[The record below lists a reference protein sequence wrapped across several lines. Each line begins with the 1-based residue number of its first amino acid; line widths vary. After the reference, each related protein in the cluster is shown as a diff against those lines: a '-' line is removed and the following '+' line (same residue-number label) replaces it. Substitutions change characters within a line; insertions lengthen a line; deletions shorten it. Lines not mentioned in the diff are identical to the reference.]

1 MSYVGKLQIGTDG
14 SQVLIGST
22 MYGICKTAAS
32 TAAKKIDT
40 SADGDNSG
48 KFINNNFDNLLQ
60 GVTIH
65 VKFTL
70 GNTATSN
77 VTLLV
82 GVGDN
87 ARALPVVGNCV
98 CPAGTIISFTL
109 DEGQNWVVNDNVDND
124 TTYTFAEGSENG
136 KFSVTPSGGSAQA
149 VKIHGL
155 ASSAYKGVIT
165 DIANNSTSAD
175 LPTTE
180 AVVTYVASMTGGIGG
195 LSGAM
200 HFRGIATSQPSGT
213 TVPTGISAYSSANP
227 EPGDVVIYGDKE
239 YVWIDSTSGWEELGD
254 QSFNGVVHNTLLT
267 TTGDMIYASAANTP
281 ARLAIGT
288 GNNKFLKVNNGVP
301 TWGVVEK
308 SDVGLGNVTNDAQ
321 IPKSIGT
328 TKGDIIYWN
337 TASDPKRLG
346 IGSQGQ
352 VLTVSSTGIPSWE
365 ANAATDEKVKQ
376 SPYNNGTDDRTFNI
390 LFKHD
395 YDDNEETNGVY
406 YSTVANKK
414 LTFNPSTGMLSAA
427 SFSGALSQTAVL
439 TALNYDSTVTTATFL
454 RKDGSWKTLGVAV
467 TANNSGSV
475 LTDITVGTGT
485 LPSLT
490 GGVLANASVSN
501 GVLILVNAVAQT
513 FSAGAFPTITKSKAN
528 LSISQN

>member
-14 SQVLIGST
+14 SQVLMGST
-22 MYGICKTAAS
+22 LYGICKTAAG

-48 KFINNNFDNLLQ
+48 KFINNNFDNELQ
-60 GVTIH
+60 GITIH
-65 VKFTL
+65 IKFVN
-70 GNTATSN
+70 GNSVASGM
-77 VTLLV
+77 TLLV
-82 GVGDN
+82 GSTTT
-87 ARALPVVGNCV
+87 AREVIGNCI

-109 DEGQNWVVNDNVDND
+109 DENQKWVVNDNIDTN
-124 TTYTFAEGSENG
+124 TTYTFAEGSVNG
-136 KFSVTPSGGSAQA
+136 KFSVTPSGGTAQA

-155 ASSAYKGVIT
+155 ANSAYKGVIT
-165 DIANNSTSAD
+165 DISNNSTSTD
-175 LPTTE
+175 LPTTA
-180 AVVTYVASMTGGIGG
+180 AVVNYVTTMTGGIGG

-200 HFRGIATSQPSGT
+200 HFRGVATSQPSGT
-213 TVPTGISAYSSANP
+213 NIPSGVAAYQNASP

-239 YVWIDSTSGWEELGD
+239 YVWVETSGWEELGD
-254 QSFNGVVHNTLLT
+254 QSFNGVIHNSLLEAK
-267 TTGDMIYASAANTP
+267 GDMIYAAGATATP
-281 ARLAIGT
+281 TRLAIGT
-288 GNNKFLKVNNGVP
+288 GNNKFLKVVDGVP
-301 TWGVVEK
+301 AWSTISNTE
-308 SDVGLGNVTNDAQ
+308 VGLGNVTNDAQ

-346 IGSQGQ
+346 IGTQGY

-365 ANAATDEKVKQ
+365 PNAATDEKVKQ
-376 SPYNNGTDDRTFNI
+376 SPYNNGDDDRTFNI

-395 YDDNEETNGVY
+395 YDDDEETNGVY
-406 YSTVANKK
+406 YSTVATKK
-414 LTFNPSTGMLSAA
+414 LTFNPSTGVLSAK
-427 SFSGALSQTAVL
+427 SFSGALRQTDVL
-439 TALNYDSTVTTATFL
+439 TALNYDSAVTTATYL
-454 RKDGSWKTLGVAV
+454 RKDGTWKTLGVAV